1 MAELAP
7 GLVTIFGGS
16 GFVGAQV
23 ARAMARR
30 GWRVRIAV
38 RKPALAY
45 ELRMAGDVG
54 QVQLTLCDI
63 NNKEQVAAAMAGAD
77 AAINLVGILY
87 ETGGRKFDAL
97 HVAGAFNVAEA
108 AAAAGVKQLVQVS
121 AIGADAD
128 ADADYAR
135 TKGEAEI
142 VVRQLFP
149 SAVIVRP
156 SIIFGKEDQFLNR
169 FGTMAARM
177 PALPLI
183 GGGETRIQPVA
194 VTDVAEAIA
203 RCATQT
209 ETAGQ
214 TYELGGASVWTM
226 KELMQYILTETGRDR
241 FLVNL
246 PFPIARIVASIA
258 QVPAAIGL
266 APALTVDQVKML
278 ETDNVVS
285 EGAKGLADLGIE
297 PKGLQAVAEGYL
309 WRYRV
314 GGQYAAQNVT
324 A

>member
-63 NNKEQVAAAMAGAD
+63 NNKDQVAAAMAGAD
-77 AAINLVGILY
+77 VAINLVGILY
-87 ETGGRKFDAL
+87 ESGRRKFDAL
-97 HVAGAFNVAEA
+97 HVAGTVNVAEA
-108 AAAAGVKQLVQVS
+108 AAAEGVKQLVQIS
-121 AIGADAD
+121 AIGADAN
-128 ADADYAR
+128 ADSDYAR

-149 SAVIVRP
+149 KAVIVRP
-156 SIIFGKEDQFLNR
+156 SVIFGKEDKFLNR
-169 FGTMAARM
+169 FGAMAASM

-194 VTDVAEAIA
+194 VGDVAEAIA
-203 RCATQT
+203 RCATRS
-209 ETAGQ
+209 ETAGE
-214 TYELGGASVWTM
+214 TYELGGSSVWTM
-226 KELMQYILTETGRDR
+226 KDLMSYILTETNRDR
-241 FLVNL
+241 FLVPL
-246 PFPIARIVASIA
+246 PFPIARMIA
-258 QVPAAIGL
+258 GLAQIPAAIGL
-266 APALTVDQVKML
+266 APVLTVDQVKLL
-278 ETDNVVS
+278 ESDNVVAD
-285 EGAKGLADLGIE
+285 GAKGLADLGIE
-297 PKGLQAVAEGYL
+297 PTGLQAVAEDYL

-314 GGQYAAQNVT
+314 GGQYAAQNV
-324 A
+324 AA

>member
-54 QVQLTLCDI
+54 QVQLTRCDI
-63 NNKEQVAAAMAGAD
+63 TDKAAVAEAMVGAD
-77 AAINLVGILY
+77 VAINLVGILH

-97 HVAGAFNVAEA
+97 HVEGTYNIAEA
-108 AAAAGVKQLVQVS
+108 AAAAGVKQLVQMS

-128 ADADYAR
+128 ADSDYAR

-142 VVRQLFP
+142 VLRQLFP
-149 SAVIVRP
+149 QAVIVRP
-156 SIIFGKEDQFLNR
+156 SVIFGKEDNFLNR
-169 FGTMAARM
+169 FAAMATYM

-183 GGGETRIQPVA
+183 GGGNTRLQPVY
-194 VTDVAEAIA
+194 VGDVAEAISV
-203 RCATQT
+203 CATSSDA
-209 ETAGQ
+209 AGQ
-214 TYELGGASVWTM
+214 TYELGGAAVWTM
-226 KELMQYILTETGRDR
+226 KDLMSYILKTTGRDR
-241 FLVNL
+241 FLLPL
-246 PFPIARIVASIA
+246 PFFAARIIAGFA
-258 QVPAAIGL
+258 QVPAIIGL
-266 APALTVDQVKML
+266 APALTVDQVKLL
-278 ETDNVVS
+278 ESDNVVS
-285 EGAKGLADLGIE
+285 DGAKGLSDLGIE
-297 PKGLQAVAEGYL
+297 ATGLQAVAEGYL

-314 GGQYAAQNVT
+314 GGQYAEQN

>member
-30 GWRVRIAV
+30 GWRVRVAV

-77 AAINLVGILY
+77 VAINLVGILY

-97 HVAGAFNVAEA
+97 HVAGAFNIAEA

-121 AIGADAD
+121 AIGADAN

-156 SIIFGKEDQFLNR
+156 SIIFGKEDKFLNR
-169 FGTMAARM
+169 FGSMAVSS

-194 VTDVAEAIA
+194 ISDVAEAIA
-203 RCATQT
+203 RCATQL
-209 ETAGQ
+209 ETAGE
-214 TYELGGASVWTM
+214 TYELGGSSVWTM
-226 KELMQYILTETGRDR
+226 KELMSYILSETGRDR
-241 FLVNL
+241 FLVSL
-246 PFPIARIVASIA
+246 PFPIARIIASIA
-258 QVPAAIGL
+258 QIPAAIGL
-266 APALTVDQVKML
+266 TPALTVDQVKML
-278 ETDNVVS
+278 ENDNVVS

-297 PKGLQAVAEGYL
+297 PKGLQAVAEDYL

-314 GGQYAAQNVT
+314 GGQYAAQNVP

>member
-63 NNKEQVAAAMAGAD
+63 NNKDQVAAAMAGAD

-121 AIGADAD
+121 AIGADAN

-149 SAVIVRP
+149 NAVIVRP
-156 SIIFGKEDQFLNR
+156 SIVFGKEDQFLNR

-203 RCATQT
+203 RCVIQT

-246 PFPIARIVASIA
+246 PFPIARMIASIA
-258 QVPAAIGL
+258 QIPAAIGL

-285 EGAKGLADLGIE
+285 DGAKGLADLGIE

-314 GGQYAAQNVT
+314 GGQYAAQNV
-324 A
+324 AA

>member
-16 GFVGAQV
+16 GFMGAQV

-54 QVQLTLCDI
+54 QIQLTLCDI
-63 NNKEQVAAAMAGAD
+63 NDKDQVAAAMAGAD
-77 AAINLVGILY
+77 VAINLVGILY

-97 HVAGAFNVAEA
+97 HVAGAFNIAEA
-108 AAAAGVKQLVQVS
+108 AADAGVKQLVQVS

-156 SIIFGKEDQFLNR
+156 SIIFGKEDNFLNR

-203 RCATQT
+203 RCATRA

-241 FLVNL
+241 FLVPL
-246 PFPIARIVASIA
+246 PFPIARLIA
-258 QVPAAIGL
+258 AFAQIPAIIGL

-278 ETDNVVS
+278 EHDNVVAD
-285 EGAKGLADLGIE
+285 GAKGLADLGIE
-297 PKGLQAVAEGYL
+297 PKGLQAVAEDYL
-309 WRYRV
+309 WRYRL
-314 GGQYAAQNVT
+314 GGQYAAQNT
-324 A
+324 AA

>member
-63 NNKEQVAAAMAGAD
+63 NNKDQVAAAMAGAD

-156 SIIFGKEDQFLNR
+156 SIVFGKEDQFLNR

-203 RCATQT
+203 CCVIQT

-246 PFPIARIVASIA
+246 PFPIARMIASIA
-258 QVPAAIGL
+258 QIPAAIGL

-285 EGAKGLADLGIE
+285 DGAKGLADLGIE

-314 GGQYAAQNVT
+314 GGQYAAQNV
-324 A
+324 AA